1 MKITKEIYLLLL
13 FHVILLP
20 IPLLFNNKIAF
31 INILIVCLIYGI
43 VAGAWDLL
51 IGFSGV
57 FSFGAIAFFV
67 VGAYASAVSTNY
79 FILSPW
85 YGMVVGG
92 CFTAIV
98 AIVISLACLKI
109 KGAYVALLTFAFHLL
124 LEQLLR
130 SELGIYFGTGG
141 AQGIT
146 KIIPISIWGYEFS
159 KMNVILP
166 FYTTIMLSFIIYCL
180 IYFVINSKTGIAF
193 NAIRD
198 NEELAISLG
207 VSEIKYKIF
216 VFAMSGFITGLIG
229 GYYAHYVGVLSTRL
243 LGLDLFL
250 LVLISLIVGGSGI
263 FPGAIFGT
271 FIIYMISEHL
281 NIAGVYR
288 LVIFGGLVIIFCR
301 FLPHGLMGLIY
312 DGIDNYLLNKR
323 KWVDIRT
330 NGKLEKS

>member
-1 MKITKEIYLLLL
+1 MKLSKELSLLLL
-13 FHVILLP
+13 IHVVLLFMP
-20 IPLLFNNKIAF
+20 ILFNNNIAF
-31 INILIVCLIYGI
+31 INILIICLIYGI
-43 VAGAWDLL
+43 VTGAWDLL

-85 YGMVVGG
+85 YGMVIGG
-92 CFTAIV
+92 CFTAII
-98 AIVISLACLKI
+98 AIIISLACLRI

-124 LEQLLR
+124 LEQVLR
-130 SELGIYFGTGG
+130 SELGIRIGTGG

-146 KIIPISIWGYEFS
+146 KIIPISILGYEFS
-159 KMNVILP
+159 KLNVILP
-166 FYTTIMLSFIIYCL
+166 FYTTLILSFVIYCS

-207 VSEIKYKIF
+207 ISEIKFKII

-243 LGLDLFL
+243 LGLDMFL

-263 FPGAIFGT
+263 FPGSIIGT
-271 FIIYMISEHL
+271 FIIYMISEYL

-288 LVIFGGLVIIFCR
+288 LVIFGVLVIIFCR
-301 FLPHGLMGLIY
+301 FLPDGLMGLIY
-312 DGIDNYLLNKR
+312 RCINRYSLNYKKHNS
-323 KWVDIRT
+323 I
-330 NGKLEKS
+330 GKPLEAQK